1 MHSRS
6 AQESWASRSAH
17 DRVDG
22 KGSWF
27 GWVCFFFFGFGLCVL
42 GVGSGFSFILDLVSV
57 PDLVSV
63 FLVSVPDLVLYWIWF
78 RSRI

>member
-1 MHSRS
+1 MLFLSSRLHSRS

-27 GWVCFFFFGFGLCVL
+27 GWV
-42 GVGSGFSFILDLVSV
+42 
-57 PDLVSV
+57 
-63 FLVSVPDLVLYWIWF
+63 WF
-78 RSRI
+78 RSLIWFLDMVFKQ

>member
-1 MHSRS
+1 MLFLSSRLHSRS

-27 GWVCFFFFGFGLCVL
+27 GWVCFFLVFFFGFGLCVL
-42 GVGSGFSFILDLVSV
+42 GVGSGFSFIFWAQQL
-57 PDLVSV
+57 
-63 FLVSVPDLVLYWIWF
+63 
-78 RSRI
+78 

>member
-27 GWVCFFFFGFGLCVL
+27 GWACFFFFSGFGLCVL
-42 GVGSGFSFILDLVSV
+42 GVSSGFSFILDLVSV
-57 PDLVSV
+57 PDLICVFVESDPDFVS
-63 FLVSVPDLVLYWIWF
+63 
-78 RSRI
+78 